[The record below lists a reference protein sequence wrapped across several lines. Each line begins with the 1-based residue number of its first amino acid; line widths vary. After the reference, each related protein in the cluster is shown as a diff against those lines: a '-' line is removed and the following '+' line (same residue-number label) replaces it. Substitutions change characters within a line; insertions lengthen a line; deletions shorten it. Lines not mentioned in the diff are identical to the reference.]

1 MPLLYS
7 GKLGWGG
14 GLPCHLTIA
23 LLSCPLPP
31 PSSPHTQAADA
42 AAWADQPRALRED
55 HARWTAGLQWLVRH
69 HHTMLAAKVALTRFF
84 TRFFL
89 RFYMSVT
96 AAAAG
101 SSSSAQSVLWR
112 FYAGHLQLAVPVT
125 AAAAGSYP

>member
-1 MPLLYS
+1 MPSALPGGRILPVPLLYS

-84 TRFFL
+84 TRVFFAFL
-89 RFYMSVT
+89 YVSYCCRC
-96 AAAAG
+96 
-101 SSSSAQSVLWR
+101 W
-112 FYAGHLQLAVPVT
+112 QLK
-125 AAAAGSYP
+125 